1 MDVISYRGPGVAG
14 GVSSAIGNAWK
25 NQSIRLSKWWYIN
38 NSALEAISAV
48 GAENSKFISELPNSL
63 IGGHYR
69 YCNEF
74 IWPVMHDLPQY
85 AVYSAE
91 DQEQFNAFNKVVA
104 KQIDAQSPAQ
114 QKFFIQD
121 YQLSLNSKLLALE
134 GHRAVMFWHVPW
146 PKYVPAQYSVPI
158 CELVRGILGASV
170 LGFHTKEYTENFI
183 DFVNMHL
190 PEYRVN
196 RTAMTV
202 ELRDVN
208 ELRSSRR
215 QGMCSVRN
223 SSTRNCTQL
232 IVRPLGVDLSYWAES
247 KSTGL
252 KMDVKTE
259 WQELA
264 NSTFVLSVDRVDYTK
279 SVLDRFQ
286 IINSFFEEHP
296 HWIGTLSFV
305 QVCGRVRAGLA
316 AFDHYWNDCRSLAE
330 EINTKRQQDGWQPI
344 KWIDRTLSSEELAY
358 LYTNANS
365 MLVNPIRDGLNLTA
379 KEFVACQG
387 NQAGVLLLSSGAGAF
402 HELGEFTLRVSPN
415 DHASTIDSLA
425 RSLTMPL
432 KERQERM
439 LAMKTS
445 LAENQLLDW
454 WSTFSTM
461 ETNV

>member
-14 GVSSAIGNAWK
+14 GVSSAIGSAWK

-48 GAENSKFISELPNSL
+48 GADHDKLISELPNSL
-63 IGGHYR
+63 VSGHYR

-91 DQEQFNAFNKVVA
+91 DHAHFNGFNKVVA
-104 KQIDAQSPAQ
+104 NQIHAQSPAK

-121 YQLSLNSKLLALE
+121 YQLSLNSNLLALE
-134 GHRAVMFWHVPW
+134 GHRALMFWHVPW
-146 PKYVPAQYSVPI
+146 PKNIPAQYLEPI

-170 LGFHTKEYTENFI
+170 LGFHTKEYADNFI

-196 RTAMTV
+196 RAAMMV
-202 ELRDVN
+202 EMRDEN
-208 ELRSSRR
+208 KLRSSGRHR
-215 QGMCSVRN
+215 IGSVRHGY
-223 SSTRNCTQL
+223 TRNCTQL

-252 KMDVKTE
+252 KRDVMTE

-264 NSTFVLSVDRVDYTK
+264 KSPFVLSVDRVDYTK
-279 SVLDRFQ
+279 SVLDRFH
-286 IINSFFEEHP
+286 IINSFFERHP

-316 AFDHYWNDCRSLAE
+316 AFDHYWHDCRSLAE
-330 EINTKRQQDGWQPI
+330 SINERRQQDGWQPI

-387 NQAGVLLLSSGAGAF
+387 KQAGVLLLSSGAGAF
-402 HELGEFTLRVSPN
+402 HELGEFTLHASPH

-432 KERQERM
+432 EERQERV
-439 LAMKTS
+439 LAMKNS

-454 WSTFSTM
+454 WSTFASMGT
-461 ETNV
+461 EL

>member
-38 NSALEAISAV
+38 NSALESIAAA
-48 GAENSKFISELPNSL
+48 GAENNKSSISELPNSL

-91 DQEQFNAFNKVVA
+91 DHEHFNAFNNVVA
-104 KQIDAQSPAQ
+104 KRIDAQSPAK

-121 YQLSLNSKLLALE
+121 YQLSLNAKLLALH

-146 PKYVPAQYSVPI
+146 PKHVPAQYSVPI
-158 CELVRGILGASV
+158 CELALGILGASV
-170 LGFHTKEYTENFI
+170 LGFHIKEYAENFI
-183 DFVNMHL
+183 DFVNLHL
-190 PEYRVN
+190 PEFRVN
-196 RTAMTV
+196 RAAMTV
-202 ELRDVN
+202 ELRDPN
-208 ELRSSRR
+208 ELRSSSR

-223 SSTRNCTQL
+223 NSTRNSTQL
-232 IVRPLGVDLSYWAES
+232 IVRPLGVDLPYWAES

-264 NSTFVLSVDRVDYTK
+264 KSIFVLSVDRVDYTK

-286 IINSFFEEHP
+286 TINSFFDEHP
-296 HWIGTLSFV
+296 HWIGNLSFV

-316 AFDHYWNDCRSLAE
+316 AFDRYWNDCRSLAE
-330 EINTKRQQDGWQPI
+330 EINGSRQRDGWQPI
-344 KWIDRTLSSEELAY
+344 KWIDQTLSSEELAY
-358 LYTNANS
+358 LYANANS

-387 NQAGVLLLSSGAGAF
+387 NQPGVLLLSSGAGAF
-402 HELGEFTLRVSPN
+402 CELGEFALRVSPN
-415 DHASTIDSLA
+415 DHASTIDSVA

-432 KERQERM
+432 EERHERM

-445 LAENQLLDW
+445 IAENQLLDW
-454 WSTFSTM
+454 WSTFSTC
-461 ETNV
+461 